1 MKSNNKKA
9 ILAALALMIM
19 AFAIFYLF
27 LFFTYKDTPSGQL
40 PAWVDWLLN

>member
-1 MKSNNKKA
+1 MRKNNHKA
-9 ILAALALMIM
+9 ILAAFALMLM

-27 LFFTYKDTPSGQL
+27 LFFTYKDTPSEAL